1 MSDSFQPRAI
11 YHILE
16 SSDSNSTNIHSGFY
30 IRFMKDTWFK
40 SAIEKSAQEENNK
53 NIDKLIPTFI
63 KYVALWIKN
72 REQVPFPLKSKPP

>member
-1 MSDSFQPRAI
+1 
-11 YHILE
+11 
-16 SSDSNSTNIHSGFY
+16 
-30 IRFMKDTWFK
+30 MKDTWFK